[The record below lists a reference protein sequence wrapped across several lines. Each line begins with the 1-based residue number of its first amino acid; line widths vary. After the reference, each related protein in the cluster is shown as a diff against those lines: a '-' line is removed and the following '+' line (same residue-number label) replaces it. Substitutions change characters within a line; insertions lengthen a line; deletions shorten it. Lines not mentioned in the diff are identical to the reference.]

1 MKRKSI
7 FVTIILILFTTI
19 FLDVYLKIE
28 YDASIFE
35 YLQKSHKLTNEERKW
50 LEKHGSIIYGAD
62 QNAPPLRYVDEESKQ
77 YKGIVVDYLRALSI
91 ELGTE
96 IEFKPLVWDQ
106 ALESLKKGET
116 DICDMYPSENRG
128 KYYLFSDPIYN
139 QKAVILVSKDEQDI
153 VNYTHLKDKTIAAQ
167 SGDYVVEFLS
177 SKVSDINYKLTVD
190 YENAILHLREGKVDA
205 VVGDEPVI
213 SYFVEKLGLKEHFKI
228 LDKPIYEKESIL
240 AVPKSEEMLLEIL
253 NKGIYNLNRKN
264 TMVKIY
270 QKWFG
275 VSAPF
280 IKENISEKIT
290 LIISIFITII
300 LLASYLFYSWN
311 KRLKEEV
318 EKRTE
323 ELNISRADLQT
334 TFDGLTH
341 LMIVLNKEYNII
353 NVNKSFCKLIK
364 KNKKEVIG
372 KNCRDIS
379 QNIYMDINLVIIN
392 KTFIEGKS
400 LQNEFEYKD
409 RIFEMSTFPLEDKI
423 KTIDRVLVMIKDITK
438 VKISE
443 RQLLQSNKM
452 AAIGQLASGVAHEIR
467 NPLGLIRNYSYILK
481 MNKNKDEE
489 KTEKAISVIESSVNK
504 ASDIIDNLL
513 NFSRISSN
521 KREEVNIRNFIVN
534 IIKLE
539 YKVMEKQNIRVEVE
553 CDDKIICNINQE
565 SLKHI
570 FINLIS
576 NSIDAMTN
584 GGVFKVACN
593 KKDNVLI
600 FICSDT
606 GSGIR
611 QEDLENIFNPFF
623 TTKVPGKGTGLGLY
637 VTYNEVKK
645 LGGEIRVSSELEEGT
660 TFYIT
665 LPLDG
670 DDINE
675 KK

>member
-1 MKRKSI
+1 MKRKTI
-7 FVTIILILFTTI
+7 FVTLVVVLLTGI
-19 FLDVYLKIE
+19 FLDTYLRIE

-35 YLQKSHKLTNEERKW
+35 YLQKSHKLTEEERKW
-50 LEKHGSIIYGAD
+50 LEGHGSIIYGAD

-91 ELGTE
+91 ELGAD
-96 IEFKPLVWDQ
+96 IKFKPLIWEE
-106 ALESLKKGET
+106 ALKSLAEGET
-116 DICDMYPSENRG
+116 DICDMYPSENRE
-128 KYYLFSDPIYN
+128 KLYLFSDPIYN
-139 QKAVILVSKDEQDI
+139 QKAVILVSKEEKDI
-153 VNYTHLKDKTIAAQ
+153 VNYVQLKDKTIAAQ
-167 SGDYVVEFLS
+167 KGDYVVEFLNS
-177 SKVSDINYKLTVD
+177 EVSNIEYKLTID
-190 YENAILHLREGKVDA
+190 YQNAIMLLKEGEVDA

-213 SYFVEKLGLKEHFKI
+213 SYFVEKLGLKDNFKI
-228 LDKPIYEKESIL
+228 LDRPIYEKESVL
-240 AVPKSEEMLLEIL
+240 AVPKSEEILLEII

-300 LLASYLFYSWN
+300 LLASYIFYSWN
-311 KRLKEEV
+311 KLLKEEV

-341 LMIVLNKEYNII
+341 LMIVLNKDFNII
-353 NVNKSFCKLIK
+353 NVNKSFCRLIK
-364 KNKKEVIG
+364 RNKKEIIG

-379 QNIYMDINLVIIN
+379 NNIYVDDNLEIIK
-392 KTFIEGKS
+392 KTFIKGKS
-400 LQNEFEYKD
+400 YQNEFEYKD
-409 RIFEMSTFPLEDKI
+409 RIFEMSTFPLEDKS
-423 KTIDRVLVMIKDITK
+423 KRIDRVLVMIKDITK
-438 VKISE
+438 VRISE
-443 RQLLQSNKM
+443 QKLLQSNKM
-452 AAIGQLASGVAHEIR
+452 AAVGQLASGVAHEIR

-489 KTEKAISVIESSVNK
+489 KTKKAISVIESSVNK

-521 KREEVNIRNFIVN
+521 KREEINIRDFIES

-539 YKVMEKQNIRVEVE
+539 YKVMERQNIKVEVE
-553 CDDKIICNINQE
+553 CDDSILCYLNQE

-576 NSIDAMTN
+576 NSIDAMIN
-584 GGVFKVACN
+584 GGILKITCN
-593 KKDNVLI
+593 KKDNDLL
-600 FICSDT
+600 FTCSDT

-611 QEDLENIFNPFF
+611 KEDLENIFNPFF

-645 LGGEIRVSSELEEGT
+645 LGGEIRVSSEVGEGT

-675 KK
+675 K